1 MRRVLLSV
9 YLIGLLLS
17 GLYAQDL
24 EVELKPGAVLSPG
37 MLAGLGAF
45 DTLSFPISEYKPRVD
60 TATNISESIL
70 FVLFSFDRDELV
82 ITSTYLMSVDRGRKR
97 AVALLHLSDNP
108 TDDGYMKR
116 YRWISNSIDRHRAV
130 WQIEYK
136 SRQWV
141 GRTKGK
147 VKETKAWRRRSV
159 VVDPAGCVSVGEWE
173 RMR

>member
-1 MRRVLLSV
+1 MRRMLLSA

-17 GLYAQDL
+17 GLCAQDL
-24 EVELKPGAVLSPG
+24 EVEFKPGAVLSQD

-45 DTLSFPISEYKPRVD
+45 DTLAFPISEYKPRID
-60 TATNISESIL
+60 TATNLSDSIL

-82 ITSTYLMSVDRGRKR
+82 IKSTYLMSVDRGRR
-97 AVALLHLSDNP
+97 SAVALLHLSDNP
-108 TDDGYMKR
+108 TDEGYMKR
-116 YRWISNSIDRHRAV
+116 YRWTSNSIDRHRAV

-136 SRQWV
+136 TRQWV

-147 VKETKAWRRRSV
+147 VKETKAWRQRSV
-159 VVDPAGCVSVGEWE
+159 VVDLAGRISVGEWE